1 MVDRCECRF
10 AKTVW
15 SPNSSDS
22 GGSTGLKFNK
32 TGGSSSIGALL
43 INFREEATTCCLII
57 ASHAAATE
65 PLSLSLSLLSVSIS
79 MHASKIDD
87 FSRCTGLDTGTKEFR
102 DRFHSFHPSGQPFRG
117 SKIYRQL
124 PPFRPKPIPIDG
136 CRHSIQI
143 FDNVYPYSVASFCP
157 TSIDPMTR
165 YSLLF
170 IE

>member
-32 TGGSSSIGALL
+32 TDGSSSIGALL

-65 PLSLSLSLLSVSIS
+65 PLSLSLFFLSRLVCTPRKSMTSPAVLASIPGLKSFATAFIHFTLLVSRFAARKSTDSCLHSGRNRYRS
-79 MHASKIDD
+79 MVAAIQFKYSTMSIH
-87 FSRCTGLDTGTKEFR
+87 
-102 DRFHSFHPSGQPFRG
+102 
-117 SKIYRQL
+117 
-124 PPFRPKPIPIDG
+124 IPL
-136 CRHSIQI
+136 RH
-143 FDNVYPYSVASFCP
+143 FV
-157 TSIDPMTR
+157 R
-165 YSLLF
+165 RL
-170 IE
+170 